1 MNEDKAT
8 RYHRLRRRATL
19 TSRGISVLLLA
30 AMLLTGASAA
40 LRDFV
45 AGADGE
51 VSLSGVALSTAC
63 LILCHELLILPVRVW
78 LEYLERRYRPATSSP
93 ASPVDY
99 LKVSGGLLAVGPLG
113 ASLLYAVIESW
124 PTRWWLVMGSV
135 FALIVVGV
143 VTAVPAV
150 MFRFFAPTP
159 LARPELRDRLKRLA
173 ARAGAPDVEVHALD
187 PRGLGKPAN
196 AAVVGVGDHRRVLLS
211 DTLVAGYS
219 DDEIEVVIAHELG
232 HHLHGD
238 LWKGLASDIATILVG
253 CFAASHALLLLGPS
267 VGLSGS
273 SDPAGLPLV
282 LLAGGAGV
290 LVMAP
295 VRNQLSRHHER
306 RADRFALELTRN
318 PEAFM
323 SAMRRLGEE
332 HLAERPSR
340 WLAWLSYA
348 HPPVHER
355 IAAAGMMAEV
365 WSGAVRTEPR

>member
-1 MNEDKAT
+1 MNEGKAT
-8 RYHRLRRRATL
+8 RYHRLRRRGTL
-19 TSRGISVLLLA
+19 TSLGVSVLLFA

-40 LRDFV
+40 LRDLV
-45 AGADGE
+45 ARPDGD
-51 VSLSGVALSTAC
+51 VALSGVAVYTAC
-63 LILCHELLILPVRVW
+63 LILCHELVILPVRLWIARV
-78 LEYLERRYRPATSSP
+78 ERRYRPATSSP
-93 ASPVDY
+93 ASPIDY
-99 LKVSGGLLAVGPLG
+99 LKASGGLLAAGPLG
-113 ASLLYAVIESW
+113 ATVLYAVIESW
-124 PTRWWLVMGSV
+124 PTRWWLVMGAV
-135 FALIVVGV
+135 FTLTVVGV
-143 VTAVPAV
+143 VKAVPAV
-150 MFRFFAPTP
+150 MSRLSTLTP

-173 ARAGAPDVEVHALD
+173 ARAGAPDVEVQALD

-196 AAVVGVGDHRRVLLS
+196 AAVVGVGENRRVLLS
-211 DTLVAGYS
+211 EALVAGYS

-238 LWKGLASDIATILVG
+238 IWKGLASDVATILVG
-253 CFAASHALLLLGPS
+253 CFAASHALLVLGPS

-273 SDPAGLPLV
+273 NDPAGLPLV

-295 VRNQLSRHHER
+295 LGNLLSRHHER

-318 PEAFM
+318 PEAFI

-355 IAAAGMMAEV
+355 IAAAGMLAEV
-365 WSGAVRTEPR
+365 WSRAVRAEPR